1 MQLEIV
7 NSVSELLSSNIFTIL
22 DNPCLVFLVWVTLTT
37 TVQLANIDV
46 RGEVFIYTKR
56 WMFRGCLL
64 LCLDL
69 LPHQ

>member
-37 TVQLANIDV
+37 TVQLANID
-46 RGEVFIYTKR
+46 EVFIYTKR